1 MYERDSEDFSIE
13 YDENRKTFSI
23 FVGTWSVGSQTLI
36 DVLMFLELN
45 VKDEKSINNFRNKLN
60 KDYNDMFISNKEVIL
75 NDIKSF
81 NFMNSIIGDLDELII
96 DYEYSDRKEEY
107 LKENEIY
114 VLDEKKLDNYLDN
127 EYKEVI
133 KEIILKSNNILELYD
148 NCMILKE
155 RIQDEIYS
163 DLFSYLKKELI

>member
-1 MYERDSEDFSIE
+1 
-13 YDENRKTFSI
+13 
-23 FVGTWSVGSQTLI
+23 
-36 DVLMFLELN
+36 
-45 VKDEKSINNFRNKLN
+45 
-60 KDYNDMFISNKEVIL
+60 MFISNKEVIL

-107 LKENEIY
+107 LKENEVY

-133 KEIILKSNNILELYD
+133 KEIILKSNNILEL
-148 NCMILKE
+148 
-155 RIQDEIYS
+155 
-163 DLFSYLKKELI
+163 FV